1 MWKLIEIVLF
11 VASILLLVKGSDILI
26 NCAARTAKIFGI
38 SDFVIGV
45 TIIALGTSL
54 PEFASGVYA
63 SYLDRGEIV
72 LGDTLGANIINIGL
86 VLGLTCLIKPLPI
99 KHTEIYSGWI
109 HLFILTMA
117 SIVLIAGNG
126 LSRIVGLVFSV
137 AYLLYLR
144 KVIRE
149 YRTLGVERVTRGPLV
164 NNILG
169 LLLGL
174 SLILIGAKL
183 LVSSIIS
190 LAQILE
196 ISAFTISLLLMPIG
210 TSMPELTTTIITAR
224 KGYSTMALGNIIGS
238 NIANIL
244 WVLGVASV
252 VRPIHADTQ
261 QILPAIIIMLLMA
274 LFIIRFKRTYYTI
287 ERREGIIFLTA
298 YAVFILLNVAVL

>member
-1 MWKLIEIVLF
+1 MFF
-11 VASILLLVKGSDILI
+11 VSILLLVKGSDILTD
-26 NCAARTAKIFGI
+26 CAATTAKIFGV

-72 LGDTLGANIINIGL
+72 IGDILGANIINVGL
-86 VLGLTCLIKPLPI
+86 ILGLTCLIKPLPI

-117 SIVLIAGNG
+117 SIFLITGNG
-126 LSRIVGLVFSV
+126 LSRIVGLIFFV
-137 AYLLYLR
+137 AYLFYLW

-149 YRTLGVERVTRGPLV
+149 YRTLGVEPVTRGPLV

-174 SLILIGAKL
+174 SLILLGAKL
-183 LVSSIIS
+183 LVNSIIL
-190 LAQILE
+190 LAQILG

-244 WVLGVASV
+244 LVLGIASI
-252 VRPIHADTQ
+252 VRPIHLHLQ
-261 QILPAIIIMLLMA
+261 QILPAIIMMLL
-274 LFIIRFKRTYYTI
+274 LGVLLIRFKRSKYTI
-287 ERREGIIFLTA
+287 ERREGLIFLILYVVFVGMNIA
-298 YAVFILLNVAVL
+298 YL

>member
-1 MWKLIEIVLF
+1 MFF
-11 VASILLLVKGSDILI
+11 VSILLLVKGSDILTDS
-26 NCAARTAKIFGI
+26 AARTAKIFGV

-72 LGDTLGANIINIGL
+72 IGDILGANIINIGL

-117 SIVLIAGNG
+117 SIVLITGNG
-126 LSRIVGLVFSV
+126 ISRIVGLIFSV
-137 AYLLYLR
+137 AYLLYLW

-149 YRTLGVERVTRGPLV
+149 YRTLGVEPVTRGPLV

-174 SLILIGAKL
+174 SLILLGAKL
-183 LVSSIIS
+183 LVNSILL
-190 LAQILE
+190 LAQILG

-224 KGYSTMALGNIIGS
+224 KGYSTMAFGNIIGS

-244 WVLGVASV
+244 WVLGIASI
-252 VRPIHADTQ
+252 VRPIHAHLQ
-261 QILPAIIIMLLMA
+261 QILPAIIMMLLLAA
-274 LFIIRFKRTYYTI
+274 LLIRFKLSKYTI
-287 ERREGIIFLTA
+287 ERGEGLIFVIV
-298 YAVFILLNVAVL
+298 YAVFVGMNIAYL

>member
-1 MWKLIEIVLF
+1 MF
-11 VASILLLVKGSDILI
+11 VASILLLVKGSDILSD
-26 NCAARTAKIFGI
+26 CAARTAKMFGI

-72 LGDTLGANIINIGL
+72 LGDILGANIINVGL
-86 VLGLTCLIKPLPI
+86 VLGLTCMIKPLPI
-99 KHTEIYSGWI
+99 RHTEIYSGWI
-109 HLFILTMA
+109 HLFILSMA
-117 SIVLIAGNG
+117 SIVLIVVNG
-126 LSRIVGLVFSV
+126 LSRILGLVFAV
-137 AYLLYLR
+137 AYLLYLW

-149 YRTLGVERVTRGPLV
+149 YRTLGVEPVTRGPLV

-169 LLLGL
+169 LILGL

-183 LVSSIIS
+183 LVSSII
-190 LAQILE
+190 LFAQILG

-244 WVLGVASV
+244 WVLGVASI
-252 VRPIHADTQ
+252 VRPIHTHLQ
-261 QILPAIIIMLLMA
+261 QMLPAIIVMLLLA
-274 LFIIRFKRTYYTI
+274 VLLITFKRSKYMI
-287 ERREGIIFLTA
+287 ERKEGLFFLMVYVAFVGLNIA
-298 YAVFILLNVAVL
+298 YL

>member
-1 MWKLIEIVLF
+1 MF
-11 VASILLLVKGSDILI
+11 VASILLLVKGSDILSD
-26 NCAARTAKIFGI
+26 CAARTAKMFGI

-54 PEFASGVYA
+54 PEFASGIYA

-72 LGDTLGANIINIGL
+72 LGDILGANIINIGL

-99 KHTEIYSGWI
+99 KHTEIYSGWV
-109 HLFILTMA
+109 HLFILSMA
-117 SIVLIAGNG
+117 SIVLIVGNG
-126 LSRIVGLVFSV
+126 LSRIFGLVFAV
-137 AYLLYLR
+137 AYLLYLW

-149 YRTLGVERVTRGPLV
+149 YRTLGVEPVSRGPLV

-169 LLLGL
+169 LTLGL
-174 SLILIGAKL
+174 FLILIGAKL

-190 LAQILE
+190 FAQILG

-244 WVLGVASV
+244 WVLGVASI
-252 VRPIHADTQ
+252 VRPIHTHLQ
-261 QILPAIIIMLLMA
+261 QMLPAIIVMLL
-274 LFIIRFKRTYYTI
+274 LSVLLITFKRSKYMI
-287 ERREGIIFLTA
+287 ERKEGLFFLMVYVAFVGLNIA
-298 YAVFILLNVAVL
+298 YL

>member
-1 MWKLIEIVLF
+1 MIEAVMF
-11 VASILLLVKGSDILI
+11 VASILLLVKGSDILSD
-26 NCAARTAKIFGI
+26 CAARTAKMFGI

-72 LGDTLGANIINIGL
+72 LGDILGANIINVGL
-86 VLGLTCLIKPLPI
+86 VLGLTCMIKPLPI
-99 KHTEIYSGWI
+99 RHTEIYSGWI
-109 HLFILTMA
+109 HLFILSMA
-117 SIVLIAGNG
+117 SIVLIVVNG
-126 LSRIVGLVFSV
+126 LSRILGLVFAV
-137 AYLLYLR
+137 AYLLYLW

-149 YRTLGVERVTRGPLV
+149 YRTLGVEPVTRGPLV

-169 LLLGL
+169 LILGL

-183 LVSSIIS
+183 LVSSII
-190 LAQILE
+190 LFAQILG

-244 WVLGVASV
+244 WVLGVASI
-252 VRPIHADTQ
+252 VRPIHTHLQ
-261 QILPAIIIMLLMA
+261 QMLPAIIVMLLLA
-274 LFIIRFKRTYYTI
+274 VLLITFKRSKYMI
-287 ERREGIIFLTA
+287 ERKEGLFFLMVYVAFVGLNIA
-298 YAVFILLNVAVL
+298 YL

>member
-1 MWKLIEIVLF
+1 VWKLIEIVFF

-26 NCAARTAKIFGI
+26 DCAARTAKIFGI

-72 LGDTLGANIINIGL
+72 LGDILGANIINVGL

-99 KHTEIYSGWI
+99 KHTEIYSGWV

-126 LSRIVGLVFSV
+126 LSSIVGLVFSV

-149 YRTLGVERVTRGPLV
+149 YRTLGVEPVTRGPLV

-169 LLLGL
+169 LVLGL

-190 LAQILE
+190 FAQILG

-244 WVLGVASV
+244 WVLGVASI
-252 VRPIHADTQ
+252 VRPIHIHLQ
-261 QILPAIIIMLLMA
+261 QMLPAIIMMLLLA
-274 LFIIRFKRTYYTI
+274 VLLISFKRSKYMI
-287 ERREGIIFLTA
+287 ERREGLFFLVV
-298 YAVFILLNVAVL
+298 YAVFVGINIAYL